1 MLKTVIKKG
10 SYHDSVILMLLT
22 NQISTIEGVNKV
34 SIMMGTPANKDIYEQ
49 SGLATPELA
58 EAGANDLVIVADV
71 DNEGLLGTIENE
83 MEEFFKKQSTVS
95 KGEKAAESVKS
106 WDKALE
112 KMPEANLAVI
122 SIPGE
127 YAALEADRA
136 LDEGLNVF
144 MFSDNVSIE
153 DEKALK
159 TKAHEKGLAVMGP
172 DCGTGIIQGVP
183 IAFTN
188 NVEKGSIGIIG
199 ASGTGIQE
207 LTTIIDRLGEG
218 VTNAIGIGGRDLNAS
233 IGGITMLDMIDAMEE
248 DDSVKVVIIVSKPP
262 AKEVRDRISER
273 LASFSKPVVTLFVGE
288 KPKYHEE
295 NFYHTYTLDEAA
307 RLAVSLVRGQK
318 VPEATVDVDK
328 SQFFKA
334 EENKTIK
341 AYYSGGTLANEA
353 AMLIKDALDVKEP
366 PVDIDGY
373 MLQLDGNVV
382 VDLGDDAYT
391 KGKPHPMIDPEK
403 RIECMESA
411 VDDESTGV
419 ILLDIML
426 GYGSHEDM
434 AGALLPSILRLRKK
448 AEDAGRKVFFVATV
462 CGTRK
467 DYQGYD
473 EAVKKLQDAGVI
485 VCENNKLACRT
496 AIQAIGRDFSEPEK
510 EIRKKEISKKE
521 DTTGSTGENKNG
533 ETDVD
538 STKNGKQ
545 KVSQQIKALLS
556 EKPRIINIGL
566 KSFAEVAKE
575 FGCGVIQYDWMPP
588 AGGKVELIKTL
599 NFLRNYDGIDEA
611 NQRVIAKVVA
621 SQPVLKDNVRAKE
634 VIPEL
639 CEGKVILHAGP
650 PIAYENMPDPVQ
662 GSCVGAVLFEE
673 WAQTEEE
680 ARKLLE
686 SGEVKF
692 IPCHHVNA
700 VGPMG
705 GITSPNMP
713 VFVVENETDGN
724 KAYCTM
730 NEGIGKVLRFGA
742 YSEEVVNRLRW
753 MRDVLGPILGRVLRD
768 MENGLALNPLI
779 AKAVAMG
786 DEFHQRNIAASL
798 AFLKEVAPAITALD
812 MNEKDKYDVIK
823 FLSDTDQFF
832 LNIMMATAKAVMDG
846 ARTIQKGTIV
856 TAMCR
861 NGYEFGIRIAG
872 MGDTWFTGPVNTPQ
886 GLYFTGYDGEDACP
900 DMGDS
905 AITET
910 FGVGGMAMIAA
921 PAVTRFVGAGGYED
935 ALRTSNEM
943 AEITIDHNPN
953 FIVPTWNFQGICLG
967 IDARLVV
974 EKGITPVINTGI
986 AHKIAGYGQIGAGTV
1001 HPPIE
1006 CFEKAITAY
1015 AKKLGFEA

>member
-71 DNEGLLGTIENE
+71 DDEALLGTIENE

-95 KGEKAAESVKS
+95 NGEKAAESVKS

-112 KMPEANLAVI
+112 KLPEANLAVI

-144 MFSDNVSIE
+144 MFSDNVSME

-188 NVEKGSIGIIG
+188 NVEKGS
-199 ASGTGIQE
+199 S
-207 LTTIIDRLGEG
+207 
-218 VTNAIGIGGRDLNAS
+218 GRDLNAS

-262 AKEVRDRISER
+262 AKEVRDTISER

-288 KPKYHEE
+288 KPEYHEE

-411 VDDESTGV
+411 VDDESTGA

-510 EIRKKEISKKE
+510 EIRKKE
-521 DTTGSTGENKNG
+521 STGESKNG
-533 ETDVD
+533 EAGADF
-538 STKNGKQ
+538 TKNGKQ
-545 KVSQQIKALLS
+545 KVSQQLRVLLS

-566 KSFAEVAKE
+566 KSFAEVVKE
-575 FGCGVIQYDWMPP
+575 FGCEVVQYDWMPP
-588 AGGKVELIKTL
+588 AGGKIELIKTL

-639 CEGKVILHAGP
+639 CEEKVILHAGP

-680 ARKLLE
+680 ARKLLG

-753 MRDVLGPILGRVLRD
+753 MRDVLGPTLGRVLRD
-768 MENGLALNPLI
+768 MKNGLALNPLI

-798 AFLKEVAPAITALD
+798 AFLKEVAPAIIALD

-846 ARTIQKGTIV
+846 ARTIQEGTIV

-872 MGDTWFTGPVNTPQ
+872 MGDIWFTGPVNTPQ

-1015 AKKLGFEA
+1015 AKKLGFEAQEMMK